1 MDDFIRVLSPAARMT
16 ARQERLMQNLLRY
29 VAASYQQLLEYA
41 TNALCAAETKRAP
54 EDAL

>member
-16 ARQERLMQNLLRY
+16 ARQERLMQNLLEN
-29 VAASYQQLLEYA
+29 VAASYQQLRNGA
-41 TNALCAAETKRAP
+41 TNALCSNETKRAP